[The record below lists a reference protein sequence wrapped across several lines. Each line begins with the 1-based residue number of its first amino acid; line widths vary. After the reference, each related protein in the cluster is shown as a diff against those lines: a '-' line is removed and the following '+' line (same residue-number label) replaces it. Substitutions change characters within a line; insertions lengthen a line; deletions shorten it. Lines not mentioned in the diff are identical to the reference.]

1 MQSKRSWLRGGMT
14 LGGLLVAGLLILS
27 LVRPGPTL
35 AEAQSVVDGARSQ
48 ELPAPGVQAPAAPV
62 RSITVVGEGKV
73 TIKPDVAQTNI
84 GVEVLGDTA
93 KQASVEAEAAMTAV
107 LAAIKAQGIADKDIQ
122 TSGFNIWAERPY
134 TEGAPTGQVIY
145 HVSNNVSVTMRDLEK
160 VGPVLDAAI
169 EAGANNIFGVT
180 FSVAVPK
187 PLMAE
192 ARGKATQDALAK
204 AGELAR
210 LNQVTL
216 GDLISVSEVIA
227 QGGGFY
233 AASYNRPVGA
243 EGMGGGG
250 GPITP
255 GELEVSVQLQA
266 TYGIQ

>member
-1 MQSKRSWLRGGMT
+1 MA

-27 LVRPGPTL
+27 LVRPGPSM
-35 AEAQSVVDGARSQ
+35 AEAQSAVDEARSQ

-73 TIKPDVAQTNI
+73 SIKPDVAQTNI

-93 KQASVEAEAAMTAV
+93 KQASVDAEAAMTAV
-107 LAAIKAQGIADKDIQ
+107 LAAVKAQGIADKDIQ

-145 HVSNNVSVTMRDLEK
+145 HVSNTVNVTIRDLEK

-169 EAGANNIFGVT
+169 EAGANNIYGVT
-180 FSVAVPK
+180 FSVADPS
-187 PLMAE
+187 PLMSE

-204 AGELAR
+204 AGELAE

-227 QGGGFY
+227 QGGFY
-233 AASYNRPVGA
+233 AAGFPRAAA
-243 EGMGGGG
+243 EGLGGGGG

-266 TYGIQ
+266 TYSIQ